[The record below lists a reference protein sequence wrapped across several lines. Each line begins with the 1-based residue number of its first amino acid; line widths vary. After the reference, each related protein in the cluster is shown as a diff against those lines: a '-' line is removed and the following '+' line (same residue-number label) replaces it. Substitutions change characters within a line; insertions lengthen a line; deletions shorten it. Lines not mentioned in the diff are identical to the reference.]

1 VFGFSAAF
9 HLAASFQ
16 FGGTHLVVSTLA
28 FYAGVVVALSI
39 AVALLVPVLS
49 FLFSLAR
56 IEHIERIIVSA
67 LAADTAWG
75 WLGDRWAQL
84 RKIPFQLVFD
94 EGVLAPVLRALTVLV
109 LFGGLLW
116 FVNEWLKSLRVAGD
130 EPTPQPGRKTAI

>member
-1 VFGFSAAF
+1 M
-9 HLAASFQ
+9 
-16 FGGTHLVVSTLA
+16 
-28 FYAGVVVALSI
+28 
-39 AVALLVPVLS
+39 LS

-56 IEHIERIIVSA
+56 IEYIERIIVSA

-94 EGVLAPVLRALTVLV
+94 AGVLAPALRALTVLV

-130 EPTPQPGRKTAI
+130 ESTPQPERKTAI